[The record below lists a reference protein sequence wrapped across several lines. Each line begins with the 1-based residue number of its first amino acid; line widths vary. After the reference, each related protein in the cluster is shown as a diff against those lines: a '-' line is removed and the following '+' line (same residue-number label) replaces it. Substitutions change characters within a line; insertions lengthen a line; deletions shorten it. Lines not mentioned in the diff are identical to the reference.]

1 MKTKLLLTA
10 ALIGAVSLSAHAG
23 VRFGF
28 SVGLPFPPI
37 PVPVVTVAPPAPVVV
52 VAPVAYA
59 VAPTPVVVATPPRP
73 GGGYGWV
80 PGYWSGRVW
89 VAGCWHAP
97 VHVYAHSYYYGHPYG
112 GHRW

>member
-23 VRFGF
+23 VHFGF
-28 SVGLPFPPI
+28 SVGLPFPP
-37 PVPVVTVAPPAPVVV
+37 VPVVV
-52 VAPVAYA
+52 VAPAPVVVTTCA
-59 VAPTPVVVATPPRP
+59 VAPAPVVVATPPCP
-73 GGGYGWV
+73 GAGYVWV

-89 VAGCWHAP
+89 MAGCWHAP
-97 VHVYAHSYYYGHPYG
+97 VHAYAQPYYYGHPYG